1 MDDSTASATGNALV
15 GLKLV
20 LANTVAFE
28 DLQATD
34 EAVVN
39 VAKSGY
45 LASHVKEAEFVER
58 VLDARM
64 LWPTG
69 GVQIVGEAGPGEPE
83 WVATAPMVDRAEDLS
98 RDAAVEAAARA
109 SVIMVGSGKRLHP
122 DAWEVAAVTGCVIW
136 QGDWQNMGEQTQA
149 SAKRQ
154 LARHG
159 QEKRAR
165 MCLRLTLKD
174 LGVAQGLGKML
185 TL

>member
-45 LASHVKEAEFVER
+45 LASHAKAAVFVEQ

-83 WVATAPMVDRAEDLS
+83 WVATAPMIDRAADLS
-98 RDAAVEAAARA
+98 REAAVAAAARA
-109 SVIMVGSGKRLHP
+109 SVIVVGNGSRLHP
-122 DAWEVAAVTGCVIW
+122 DAWEVASVTGCVIW
-136 QGDWQNMGEQTQA
+136 QGAWQDMSEQTQA
-149 SAKRQ
+149 SAKHQ
-154 LARHG
+154 LVRHG
-159 QEKRAR
+159 QENVRGCA
-165 MCLRLTLKD
+165 
-174 LGVAQGLGKML
+174 LG
-185 TL
+185 

>member
-1 MDDSTASATGNALV
+1 MV

-64 LWPTG
+64 LWPSG
-69 GVQIVGEAGPGEPE
+69 GVQIVGEAGPGEPV
-83 WVATAPMVDRAEDLS
+83 WVGTAPMVDRTDDLG
-98 RDAAVEAAARA
+98 REAAIAAAARA
-109 SVIMVGSGKRLHP
+109 SVIV
-122 DAWEVAAVTGCVIW
+122 V
-136 QGDWQNMGEQTQA
+136 
-149 SAKRQ
+149 
-154 LARHG
+154 
-159 QEKRAR
+159 
-165 MCLRLTLKD
+165 
-174 LGVAQGLGKML
+174 GLGKGCTRMPGRWRRSRAV
-185 TL
+185 